1 MDRHQPELTL
11 KKELK
16 LELSLDLRLNV
27 TSVVV
32 KAHFFTMSNVDVPL
46 GHAPDRATAARL
58 VMYYLKFSGL
68 ICLKHAP

>member
-1 MDRHQPELTL
+1 MDGHQPELKL

-16 LELSLDLRLNV
+16 LDLSLDLRLNAA
-27 TSVVV
+27 SVVV
-32 KAHFFTMSNVDVPL
+32 KAHFFTMSNVDVPW

-58 VMYYLKFSGL
+58 FMYYPKFSGL